1 MKDTLET
8 LAERKAH
15 RLAGNTVQFSISQD
29 NLSPIFI
36 DTGIFVGQNALLQ
49 YDEAKDILH
58 GISLK
63 TGMYLSK
70 IISLVC

>member
-1 MKDTLET
+1 MKDTRN

-36 DTGIFVGQNALLQ
+36 DTGIFVGQNV
-49 YDEAKDILH
+49 YYNMIGKRY
-58 GISLK
+58 S
-63 TGMYLSK
+63 S
-70 IISLVC
+70 